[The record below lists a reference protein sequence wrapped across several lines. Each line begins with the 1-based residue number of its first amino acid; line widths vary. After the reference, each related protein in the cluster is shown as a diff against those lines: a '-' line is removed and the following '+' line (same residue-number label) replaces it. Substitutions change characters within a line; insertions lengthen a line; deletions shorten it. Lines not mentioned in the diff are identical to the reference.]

1 MKENKGKDVSEGK
14 RPKTQPQ
21 DQPKVQTQG
30 RPTAGDKR
38 KSLPKNLDLEGV
50 PSRRDKRAKHSSS
63 KVVKFK
69 PAQFQ
74 PPIQVVD
81 VDSSTPI
88 ESNPSKSPSSKIPS
102 SKSTTS
108 GSSQPSEKTSK
119 NIVENEDLA
128 WERFQMAVLDK
139 DINAC
144 YDMGLKE
151 FEHSSVHD
159 PFKVRPYSILILV
172 YLTIFLRLTIPL
184 FFISHVKVY
193 GGVQTCNGTGQEE
206 DSVRDKDLRGEC

>member
-1 MKENKGKDVSEGK
+1 MKENKGNDVSGGK
-14 RPKTQPQ
+14 RPETQPQ
-21 DQPKVQTQG
+21 DQPEIQTQG

-38 KSLPKNLDLEGV
+38 KSLPKNLDLEGL
-50 PSRRDKRAKHSSS
+50 PNRRDKRVEHSSS

-69 PAQFQ
+69 LAQFQ

-81 VDSSTPI
+81 VDLSTLI
-88 ESNPSKSPSSKIPS
+88 EFSPFKTPSSKIPS

-139 DINAC
+139 GILD
-144 YDMGLKE
+144 GL
-151 FEHSSVHD
+151 D
-159 PFKVRPYSILILV
+159 SI
-172 YLTIFLRLTIPL
+172 
-184 FFISHVKVY
+184 
-193 GGVQTCNGTGQEE
+193 GVDESTSTT
-206 DSVRDKDLRGEC
+206 